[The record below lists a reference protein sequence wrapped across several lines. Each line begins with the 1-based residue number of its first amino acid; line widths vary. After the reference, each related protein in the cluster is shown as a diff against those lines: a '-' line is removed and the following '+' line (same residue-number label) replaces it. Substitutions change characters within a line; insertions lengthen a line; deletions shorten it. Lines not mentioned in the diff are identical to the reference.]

1 MRTRILTTIAAVGI
15 ASLSTAC
22 ATKGFVRSEVADLST
37 KVDTLTRSVEE
48 TQQRTEQNE
57 DLIREVDAR
66 ADARADEIGL
76 WAKDAQALA
85 DSARTSAAEAT
96 AKAEDVDAFSK
107 RLLYEVVLSE
117 AEGSF
122 AFAKAELPPAAM
134 MSIDALI
141 EQLKADPRGAYVEIE
156 GHTDNVGPSEVNQ
169 RLGLE
174 RAEAVKRYLYEV
186 HRVPLHKMSVIS
198 YGEDRPAAPNTSKD
212 GRAQNRRVVIKVLA

>member
-1 MRTRILTTIAAVGI
+1 MRILTTIAAVGI

-57 DLIREVDAR
+57 ELIHEVDAR

-85 DSARTSAAEAT
+85 DSASTSAAEAT
-96 AKAEDVDAFSK
+96 AKAEDVDKFSK

-134 MSIDALI
+134 TSIDALI